1 MKYYSRIRSRHPS
14 HNAFRKYFQFNKRTV
29 IRFGS
34 TTIEPECQYEIN
46 SIEAVK
52 TSSNKLLMK
61 EAFTAH
67 GVVTADWFI
76 SSRYNQNTFL
86 SMKEFLNSQ
95 LEGDGEDIL
104 INQLPYPIVAK
115 SLYGSRNLGN
125 TLINNQEEFESWIQ
139 GKILSNYIFEKYY
152 NYSREYRIHV
162 DKNECF
168 YTCRKMLKSDA
179 TERWFRND
187 SNSVWILEENE
198 AFDKPVN
205 FDEIISE
212 SIKALNAVGLDFAAI
227 DVRVQSSKDKN
238 GEFRDSPDFIIL
250 ETNSAPSM
258 GQITEIKYKQQI
270 PKILKNKYN
279 DIISYNAVIHNTAI
293 QDN

>member
-1 MKYYSRIRSRHPS
+1 
-14 HNAFRKYFQFNKRTV
+14 
-29 IRFGS
+29 
-34 TTIEPECQYEIN
+34 
-46 SIEAVK
+46 
-52 TSSNKLLMK
+52 
-61 EAFTAH
+61 
-67 GVVTADWFI
+67 
-76 SSRYNQNTFL
+76 
-86 SMKEFLNSQ
+86 
-95 LEGDGEDIL
+95 
-104 INQLPYPIVAK
+104 
-115 SLYGSRNLGN
+115 
-125 TLINNQEEFESWIQ
+125 LINNQEEFESWIQ

-238 GEFRDSPDFIIL
+238 GEFRDLPDFIIL